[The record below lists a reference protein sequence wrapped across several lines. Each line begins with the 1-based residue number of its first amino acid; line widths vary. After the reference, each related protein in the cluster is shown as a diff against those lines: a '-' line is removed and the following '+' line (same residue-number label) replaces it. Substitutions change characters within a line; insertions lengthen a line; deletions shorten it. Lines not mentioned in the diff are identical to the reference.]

1 MPAGHTCRMSTDRDT
16 DTVRAHGDDCGC
28 GRSRRDVLAMAGVGV
43 LGAGLLAACGGS
55 SDGAA
60 SAPTTAAAPTTAP
73 TTAAPTTA
81 APTTAPP
88 TTGAPTTTAPTTAA
102 PTSAAPTAAGFTVQ
116 TTDIPVGSGK
126 IYDQQKLVV
135 TQPTAGQFKAFSA
148 VCPHQGCNVAA
159 IENEQIQ
166 CPCHASLFDITTGD
180 RISGPAQTG
189 LSTEKLTVSGTTVTV
204 AI

>member
-1 MPAGHTCRMSTDRDT
+1 VPAGHTCRMSTDRDT

-60 SAPTTAAAPTTAP
+60 SAPTTA
-73 TTAAPTTA
+73 A